1 MRIADIRCYPCHAG
15 WRNWVFVEVET
26 DVGIVGLGEATLE
39 GRELTIMGHL
49 EDLKRVLVG
58 ADATSISGVRRLLT
72 RDPFWVGGY
81 VAGTGLAAVEIALWD
96 IMGKQ
101 LGQPVWRLLGGRVH
115 GRMPVYANGWYF
127 GAQTVD
133 EWVERAGEVVE
144 LGYRALKF
152 DPFGRAD
159 LAPTRQELDHAVE
172 IVSSLRRK
180 LGPQVALLI
189 EGHGR
194 FSLHGA
200 LTVISSLQEFGCY
213 FLEEPIPPGNPE
225 ALRHLAERSAIP
237 IAAGERCYSRLD
249 ARRLIELGAVHILQ
263 PDVLH
268 VGGIAEARAIASMAE
283 SWFIQIA
290 PHNPNGVVA
299 TAATLAVDVVSP
311 NFQIQEM
318 LEPWDVPWRHEV
330 VVGGPR
336 VVDGHIDVSNAPG
349 LGVELDHAA
358 IAAHPFKPVDP
369 ALFSEGSIMEVVDL
383 RPKRVLEAAGG

>member
-1 MRIADIRCYPCHAG
+1 MRIADIRWYPCHAG
-15 WRNWVFVEVET
+15 WRNWVFIEVET
-26 DVGIVGLGEATLE
+26 DNGIIGLGEATLE
-39 GRELTIMGHL
+39 GRELTIQGHL

-58 ADATSISGVRRLLT
+58 ADATSIAGVRRLLT

-115 GRMPVYANGWYF
+115 GPLPVYANGWYF
-127 GAQTVD
+127 GVRTVE

-159 LAPTRQELDHAVE
+159 LAPTVDESELAVE
-172 IVSSLRRK
+172 IVAALRRE
-180 LGPQVALLI
+180 LGPRVALLI

-194 FSLHGA
+194 FSVHAAVTFAHRL
-200 LTVISSLQEFGCY
+200 EPFDP
-213 FLEEPIPPGNPE
+213 FFFEEPVPPGNPE
-225 ALRHLAERSAIP
+225 AMRHVAEHSRVP
-237 IAAGERCYSRLD
+237 IAAGERCYSRLEV
-249 ARRLIELGAVHILQ
+249 RRLLELGAVQILQ
-263 PDVLH
+263 PDILH
-268 VGGIAEARAIASMAE
+268 VGGIAEARDIAAMAE
-283 SWFIQIA
+283 TWFVQIA
-290 PHNPNGVVA
+290 PHNPNGAVA

-330 VVGGPR
+330 VVGAPR
-336 VVDGHIDVSNAPG
+336 VADGHIDVSEAPG

-358 IAAHPFKPVDP
+358 ISQHPYEPVDP
-369 ALFSEGSIMEVVDL
+369 ALFSEDSIMEVVDL
-383 RPKRVLEAAGG
+383 RPESTAEVSRE